1 MAKKKMG
8 HDALYPYPE
17 TAKEA
22 AELLLK
28 KVRGEDVD
36 LSCCTHAA
44 WQVQGFAQANLL
56 PDEDSDEFPVMGAT
70 DCCPED
76 VTDEQCEEA
85 LEKLAGTKKTGM
97 KAIPPEVWQTLLA
110 VAMKLL
116 DKWLSK

>member
-1 MAKKKMG
+1 MESITVPASLESLARISDFVT
-8 HDALYPYPE
+8 DA
-17 TAKEA
+17 TARA
-22 AELLLK
+22 GL
-28 KVRGEDVD
+28 DD
-36 LSCCTHAA
+36 HAA